1 MLSTGSEGG
10 QIFVWKIASGQCL
23 RKFEKAHSKGVSI
36 NSNSRT
42 QNIWF
47 IHLFQGDLP
56 TVQQGQQPVALR
68 QLRHD
73 RQGARAQV
81 GQDPQGVPRPHQVHH
96 QTFLKCAHV
105 TKIYFFSYVNSVSF
119 TPDGHQVLSGS
130 SDGTVK
136 VRKTVD
142 VHVKAPANRC
152 GAPKPQS
159 ARTPSNP
166 WEVPLVEMCT
176 STLSTFCQGESLQY
190 YLLLT
195 LNPQEHGPNGCLQ
208 QNQHSCHHEHA
219 GSQPPILLSRDI

>member
-47 IHLFQGDLP
+47 NHVFQGDLP

-81 GQDPQGVPRPHQVHH
+81 RQDPQGVPRPHQVHH

-105 TKIYFFSYVNSVSF
+105 TKFVS
-119 TPDGHQVLSGS
+119 L
-130 SDGTVK
+130 
-136 VRKTVD
+136 
-142 VHVKAPANRC
+142 A
-152 GAPKPQS
+152 
-159 ARTPSNP
+159 
-166 WEVPLVEMCT
+166 M
-176 STLSTFCQGESLQY
+176 
-190 YLLLT
+190 LT
-195 LNPQEHGPNGCLQ
+195 LCP
-208 QNQHSCHHEHA
+208 S
-219 GSQPPILLSRDI
+219 PPMATKC